1 LRVQSVIPAWSVA
14 PVAATGT
21 TPGTTPTTEVLIERA
36 AVLAAAG
43 EGGLWECFAGI
54 ADPRDR
60 RGVRHSV
67 PTILGLC
74 TAAAAAGQVLLA
86 DITAWIAAAGQEVL
100 AAFGCRRDAQGRHTP
115 PHPDTVER
123 LLSLL
128 EAQQLAD
135 GVGGWLAARA
145 GVGPV
150 GALTGGPGWL
160 PAIAVDGKAVRGAV
174 GRGGDTDGRV
184 PYLLAAATHGES
196 VVIAERLIGAKTN
209 EVPEFAPLLRG
220 LAQQLAGV
228 GGVGGCVFTMD
239 AAHTVRAH
247 AKLITAELFA
257 HYVMIVKQNTP
268 TLYAKI
274 DALDWATVPITHETL
289 DVGHGRRDKR
299 TIRVLDAPA
308 DLGFPAAA
316 QVFLLERYTTR
327 TVRKR
332 PQGSRRYKK
341 VQVRSAVAVLGVT
354 SLSAREAAPEHLAGY
369 ARGQWTIENKIHW
382 VRDVTFREDASQV
395 RTPPRVRAMAT
406 LRNLVIGLIRQAGH
420 TRIAGTLRKIRN
432 DPPLLLAILDLP
444 QRPETST

>member
-1 LRVQSVIPAWSVA
+1 METREEASPAVA
-14 PVAATGT
+14 LVAEYA
-21 TPGTTPTTEVLIERA
+21 R
-36 AVLAAAG
+36 VLARAG
-43 EGGLWECFAGI
+43 TGGLRECFAGI

-60 RGVRHSV
+60 RGVRHSL

-74 TAAAAAGQVLLA
+74 TAAAASGQVLLA
-86 DITAWIAAAGQEVL
+86 DITAWIAGAGQEVL
-100 AAFGCRRDAQGRHTP
+100 AAFGCRRDAEGRHTP

-123 LLSLL
+123 LLALL

-135 GVGGWLAARA
+135 GVGAWLAGRA
-145 GVGPV
+145 GIGPV
-150 GALTGGPGWL
+150 AAPIAGPGWL
-160 PAIAVDGKAVRGAV
+160 PAIAVDGKAIRGAV
-174 GRGGDTDGRV
+174 GRGGDAEGQV

-196 VVIAERLIGAKTN
+196 VVLAERLIGAKTN

-220 LAQQLAGV
+220 LAERV

-247 AKLITAELFA
+247 AKLITGELLA

-268 TLYAKI
+268 TLFAKI
-274 DALDWATVPITHETL
+274 DALDWTNVPIAHETL

-299 TIRVLDAPA
+299 TVRVLDAPE

-316 QVFLLERYTTR
+316 QVFLIERYTTR

-332 PQGSRRYKK
+332 PKGGRRYKK

-369 ARGQWTIENKIHW
+369 VRGQWTIENKIHW
-382 VRDVTFREDASQV
+382 VRDVTFREDASQI
-395 RTPPRVRAMAT
+395 RTPPRVRGMAT
-406 LRNLVIGLIRQAGH
+406 LRNLVIGLIRQAGY
-420 TRIAGTLRKIRN
+420 TRIAATLRKIRN
-432 DPPLLLAILDLP
+432 DPPLLLTILGLRQHP
-444 QRPETST
+444 ATGP